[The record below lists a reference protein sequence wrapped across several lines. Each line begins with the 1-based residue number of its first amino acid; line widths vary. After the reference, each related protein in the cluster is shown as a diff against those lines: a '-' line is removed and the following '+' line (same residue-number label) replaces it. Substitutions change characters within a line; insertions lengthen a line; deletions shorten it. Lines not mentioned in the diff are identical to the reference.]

1 MVRNNN
7 FMSWLEGHLRHL
19 IEVLLDVLRA
29 FLVRKILLLKRL
41 LISSGRSQLRNSLPC
56 LLRVDRIVILVTSSA
71 HLCQVF
77 LLGLSRCLFRDFYL
91 QCLESFH
98 HHSLFL
104 LGLARYLGAMS
115 ASLRAWSVHEHL
127 VRHS

>member
-1 MVRNNN
+1 MVRNND
-7 FMSWLEGHLRHL
+7 FVGWLKGHLRHL
-19 IEVLLDVLRA
+19 VEVLLDILRA

-71 HLCQVF
+71 HHCQVF
-77 LLGLSRCLFRDFYL
+77 LLGLSMRLFRDFYL
-91 QCLESFH
+91 QCLEPLH

-104 LGLARYLGAMS
+104 LGLA
-115 ASLRAWSVHEHL
+115 
-127 VRHS
+127 